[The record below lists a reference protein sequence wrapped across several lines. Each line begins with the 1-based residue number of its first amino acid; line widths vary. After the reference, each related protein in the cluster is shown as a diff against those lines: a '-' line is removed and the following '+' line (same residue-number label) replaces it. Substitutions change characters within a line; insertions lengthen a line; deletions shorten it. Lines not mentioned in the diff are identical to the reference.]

1 MTSTLSRGCND
12 RVMVHR
18 VEKTVVGL
26 ARETTRHWDTQLC
39 WVVGWVLAAVWA
51 LGFPLVSHLET
62 HRVWGL
68 SAGIG
73 YAGAAMATC
82 WKPGPRARTAGLAI
96 ALAGAVVL
104 PLTYLVLTGAQQ
116 SEVGVIERS
125 GVLMLHQAT
134 PYLAHPHHVVDYTP
148 YLPGMSLFGMPRAL
162 LDEGAW
168 PLRLLGDARLW
179 CALVFISCLWAGRRV
194 LGPSLTAAGAARPGR
209 LPYGTAMAVLTASPP
224 VALALC
230 VSGVDLPLAGLCC
243 LALAFAAR
251 GRYVAAGLTLAAA
264 CSLKW
269 TAWPA
274 VAVAVALVGCV
285 RGGRAAWRCAGVAV
299 TGTLV
304 VVLPS
309 ALLSPAAMVQ
319 QVIAFPT
326 GRGGVET
333 PADSPLPGHLLTA
346 LGPAGWYAAVGL
358 LLIGALVVIASLIVR
373 PPADATSAARR
384 LAIGLCVGFL
394 LAPAGRFG
402 YLALPVVLVVWAGC
416 AAPERHTRVV
426 GSDVS
431 RTGEARGSGLAPSG
445 GRSASATV
453 DEDTVRRTNAA
464 GRPGAVPSA
473 HVEAGR

>member
-1 MTSTLSRGCND
+1 
-12 RVMVHR
+12 
-18 VEKTVVGL
+18 
-26 ARETTRHWDTQLC
+26 
-39 WVVGWVLAAVWA
+39 
-51 LGFPLVSHLET
+51 
-62 HRVWGL
+62 
-68 SAGIG
+68 
-73 YAGAAMATC
+73 
-82 WKPGPRARTAGLAI
+82 
-96 ALAGAVVL
+96 
-104 PLTYLVLTGAQQ
+104 
-116 SEVGVIERS
+116 
-125 GVLMLHQAT
+125 
-134 PYLAHPHHVVDYTP
+134 
-148 YLPGMSLFGMPRAL
+148 
-162 LDEGAW
+162 
-168 PLRLLGDARLW
+168 
-179 CALVFISCLWAGRRV
+179 
-194 LGPSLTAAGAARPGR
+194 
-209 LPYGTAMAVLTASPP
+209 
-224 VALALC
+224 
-230 VSGVDLPLAGLCC
+230 
-243 LALAFAAR
+243 
-251 GRYVAAGLTLAAA
+251 
-264 CSLKW
+264 
-269 TAWPA
+269 
-274 VAVAVALVGCV
+274 
-285 RGGRAAWRCAGVAV
+285 VAV